1 MYIRGIY
8 DGSLGSQRHDL
19 PLHAAIH
26 GHDLAAVIKDVK
38 ALRTEDCGKLT
49 KKGLHEGWGWM
60 VSSPIYLSFV
70 TFPDIDRPTRVIF
83 VSQRSCWGLNSHL
96 WTKCQEIVI
105 KPMMRVI
112 T

>member
-8 DGSLGSQRHDL
+8 DGSCLLLGSLGPRHDL

-26 GHDLAAVIKDVK
+26 GHDLAAVITDVK

-60 VSSPIYLSFV
+60 GMVSSPIYLSFV
-70 TFPDIDRPTRVIF
+70 TFPDIYMGIVQKVLDLSVVF
-83 VSQRSCWGLNSHL
+83 DDL
-96 WTKCQEIVI
+96 WYAKMTFGES
-105 KPMMRVI
+105 
-112 T
+112 